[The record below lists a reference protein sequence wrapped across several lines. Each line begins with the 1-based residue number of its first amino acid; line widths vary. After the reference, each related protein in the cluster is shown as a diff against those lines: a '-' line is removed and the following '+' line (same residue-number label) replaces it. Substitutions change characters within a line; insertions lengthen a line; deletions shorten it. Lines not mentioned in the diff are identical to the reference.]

1 MQAIAPSGVGG
12 TVSLLS
18 GHGLIFSAESRFKKG
33 EKLRIQVVIA
43 NKVRFSNWLLAD

>member
-18 GHGLIFSAESRFKKG
+18 GHGLIFSAESRFG